1 MDSQT
6 HEEKWKRET
15 MPWIRA
21 SHLQLKPLDI
31 RAPITPLYY
40 RLVASLFV
48 YIVMTFA
55 LAYILAVVSYHIY
68 KL

>member
-6 HEEKWKRET
+6 HEEQRKRESI
-15 MPWIRA
+15 PWIRA
-21 SHLQLKPLDI
+21 SNLQLKPLDN

-40 RLVASLFV
+40 RLVATVFV
-48 YIVMTFA
+48 YFVMTFA